1 MKDVIIIGGG
11 PAGILCAAAIKE
23 NAKEMVN
30 VTIVERLEKIGKKIL
45 ATGNGK
51 CNFTNKNLSPRRYN
65 NPKFVTPTLS
75 KYGYKEI
82 VEYLESIGLLSKEI
96 SEGRM
101 YPYTESA
108 TTVLEVMRMHL
119 NRLGVNVK
127 TNYEVNKV
135 VEKNGRYL
143 VYNKNQRNYYLECDY
158 LVFACGGASA
168 PVLGSNGS
176 GYGLLKPFKV
186 KVTDIYPGLVGIK
199 SDITTLKVLNGLRF
213 KCNVSVYERKTKSC
227 VWIEYGEV
235 QFKGDGISGIVV
247 MEASTFMARHLGN
260 YVINLDLMPEA
271 SLDDT
276 IRMLNIRKELFES
289 SEVLNLLTGMLPKML
304 GQVILKKASIDMN
317 SYIKNL
323 TKANITKIAGLIK
336 AFPLDVKG
344 DYGFERSQVTVG
356 GVSLTEVDNET
367 LEIRKMPNAY
377 VCGEIIDVDG
387 ECGGYNMQWALAS
400 GYLVGKK
407 ISESINENA

>member
-143 VYNKNQRNYYLECDY
+143 VYNKNQRNYCLECDY

-213 KCNVSVYERKTKSC
+213 KCNVSVYEKKTKSC

-247 MEASTFMARHLGN
+247 MESSTFMARHLGN

>member
-213 KCNVSVYERKTKSC
+213 KCNVSVYEKKTKSC

-356 GVSLTEVDNET
+356 GVSVTEVDNET